1 MMVFQIRGR
10 KLWRIPPNLS
20 HVQLPPEEER
30 QLIPLLPVPSW
41 HGVEPRK
48 SPRNYK
54 DIRGPE
60 LVNNDLI
67 YGQFGIMTLTG
78 VHLTIN
84 HLDLIRN
91 VINKH
96 MDTKK
101 MFAVWRV
108 EAPWKPMSKKSQGK
122 RMGGGKSPI
131 HHYVTPVRASSVI
144 VELGGHL
151 EMDDCF
157 YFLDSIVKRL
167 PCDAYV
173 ISKEI
178 LEQWREEEKKIEMQN
193 INPISYERVV
203 KQNMSGCHKWIS
215 PYDHRW
221 FGKYI

>member
-1 MMVFQIRGR
+1 
-10 KLWRIPPNLS
+10 
-20 HVQLPPEEER
+20 
-30 QLIPLLPVPSW
+30 
-41 HGVEPRK
+41 
-48 SPRNYK
+48 
-54 DIRGPE
+54 
-60 LVNNDLI
+60 
-67 YGQFGIMTLTG
+67 
-78 VHLTIN
+78 
-84 HLDLIRN
+84 
-91 VINKH
+91 
-96 MDTKK
+96 
-101 MFAVWRV
+101 
-108 EAPWKPMSKKSQGK
+108 
-122 RMGGGKSPI
+122 MGGGKSPI